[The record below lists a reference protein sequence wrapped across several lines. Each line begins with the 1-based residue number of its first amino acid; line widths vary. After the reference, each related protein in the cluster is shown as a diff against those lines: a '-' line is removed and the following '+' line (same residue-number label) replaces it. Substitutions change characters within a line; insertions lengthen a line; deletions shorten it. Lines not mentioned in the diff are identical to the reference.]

1 MVAARL
7 TTAVLRYG
15 AAQVAANA
23 AMLRGAGA
31 ARALHGALALV
42 GGPLGLL
49 VGAAGLL
56 YAFREELGLV
66 DQEAHT
72 TAQRIQQLTQ
82 SIATMS
88 ATDLTRNLE
97 AARMEMR
104 FLSDQGQNLR
114 NVLRNMGPG
123 DTWDGRTYE
132 ELRQQMNRSR
142 GDAGVARDT
151 VRELESA
158 LDRVMN
164 PGTPNIPELPG
175 ITPDPIGGEDAAG
188 GTGITDE
195 QSEEELKRLREHLA
209 QRLEIIRESL
219 MNEQE
224 LEVEHHANR
233 MDELAEIREQEMLT
247 EDEYR
252 KMKEEAE
259 LQHLQRL
266 RDMEERT
273 AAERANIEKRH
284 ADTVV
289 GMRRNVVQQSVAL
302 LDMFAGE
309 SKAAAIASI
318 ALQKGL
324 AIAQT
329 IMQTQVAKMRALA
342 ELGPI
347 AGPPMAAKIGALG
360 AASVGIIAAQ
370 GLAQA
375 ASVKNTTFGGG
386 ATTGGSTGGG
396 GTNAIS
402 QGPQQPEP
410 QQQPTTVNVNLVGGD
425 EISRAN
431 ARTLVKSEER

>member
-66 DQEAHT
+66 GQEAHT

-132 ELRQQMNRSR
+132 ELRQQMNRIR

-175 ITPDPIGGEDAAG
+175 ITPGTRGGAGDDSAAKR
-188 GTGITDE
+188 
-195 QSEEELKRLREHLA
+195 QEEERERLREHLA
-209 QRLEIIRESL
+209 RRLEMIRESL
-219 MNEQE
+219 MDEGE
-224 LEVEHHANR
+224 LETNRYLEKMEQLHEAREMELLGEEEHRQLMRDIAEQHHAKLNDIEAR
-233 MDELAEIREQEMLT
+233 AADE
-247 EDEYR
+247 R
-252 KMKEEAE
+252 KRIQQEEAR
-259 LQHLQRL
+259 QRQAVVDGMMNNL
-266 RDMEERT
+266 VSLMNSGSKEMFRIGKI
-273 AAERANIEKRH
+273 AAVA
-284 ADTVV
+284 
-289 GMRRNVVQQSVAL
+289 QAL
-302 LDMFAGE
+302 LAGRE
-309 SKAAAIASI
+309 AIVNSYNAGTRI
-318 ALQKGL
+318 G
-324 AIAQT
+324 
-329 IMQTQVAKMRALA
+329 
-342 ELGPI
+342 
-347 AGPPMAAKIGALG
+347 GPPLG
-360 AASVGIIAAQ
+360 AAFAATAAAATAAQ
-370 GLAQA
+370 I

-386 ATTGGSTGGG
+386 ATTGGSTDGG
-396 GTNAIS
+396 GTSAIS

-410 QQQPTTVNVNLVGGD
+410 QQQQPTTVNVNLVGGD

-431 ARTLVKSEER
+431 AR